1 MRCPPL
7 ALALLAALVPACAQ
21 PQAGAP
27 PDAGSPA
34 PPALAIDLGADELRV
49 LLVSPGGPA
58 ERAGFQPGD
67 RLLAGDGEE
76 LAGEADAAR
85 VLAPAAE
92 GRPVFFEVK
101 RGRQVLTLPLTTP
114 APGWHLLAGGTL
126 RAVLLGR
133 SQGGPGP
140 VPRVH
145 ARVSIPL
152 ELDLVSLEG
161 RPFTLRERRGA
172 PLALLFWGTFS
183 PASDRA
189 LRDFDQACAALADR
203 GLGCLAVDT
212 LDLFTAAGRG
222 QAWAAD
228 VLRVRREVY
237 PRGALALDLLM
248 RAERAPG
255 VQTLPTLV
263 LVDPRGVV
271 VGRWAEPL
279 PDLVR
284 ALAAHL
290 EEPRTRP

>member
-1 MRCPPL
+1 MRCPL
-7 ALALLAALVPACAQ
+7 HALTLFTALVPACSQ
-21 PQAGAP
+21 PQAAAP
-27 PDAGSPA
+27 PDAGTPA
-34 PPALAIDLGADELRV
+34 PSALAIDLEADEVRG

-58 ERAGFQPGD
+58 ERVGFQAGD

-76 LAGEADAAR
+76 LADEADAAR
-85 VLAPAAE
+85 VLARAAE
-92 GRPVFFEVK
+92 RQPVFFEVK
-101 RGRQVLTLPLTTP
+101 RGRQVLTLPLSTP
-114 APGWHLLAGGTL
+114 AAGWHLLAGSTL
-126 RAVLLGR
+126 RGVLLGR
-133 SQGGPGP
+133 SQGGPA
-140 VPRVH
+140 PRPRGK
-145 ARVSIPL
+145 APL

-189 LRDFDQACAALADR
+189 LQDFDQACASLADR

-212 LDLFTAAGRG
+212 LDLFTAAGRS

-237 PRGALALDLLM
+237 PRGELALDLLM

-255 VQTLPTLV
+255 VQTLPSLV

-271 VGRWAEPL
+271 VKRWTAPL

-284 ALAAHL
+284 ELTPHL
-290 EEPRTRP
+290 EAARARP